1 LSNYP
6 LISTVGVEYE
16 VENIHQQEIGRRL
29 DGNFRQTHD
38 ASIET
43 DVISRGNGI
52 FIKSANNL
60 LQSRRGNQT
69 LGTEIITVPFDTES
83 KSILDSL
90 KFLTQLLMEMGEPEK
105 SLRAGIHVH
114 INMSYN
120 LKILKSILRLGRFLE
135 DTFFLI
141 GTQGYV
147 FRGMKVNESAYCRP
161 ITKWGPQCVRT
172 HSGSNQVFNIKDL
185 LKSETVE
192 GFWWRYGSLIVNEGS
207 QFQRYVPQRYTWLN
221 LYSLLQHGTLEFRLF
236 NKTLSPY
243 RIAAEISFCQK
254 FCEYAITSG
263 FATLKQDDMLEEHS
277 VYDERPKE
285 EIIDT
290 FLHFAEKVHLEEN
303 YTSIL
308 LDIITTAPLVKLP
321 QSFIWTHLEPARDW
335 WGRGYQEYVPPNIPI
350 SEIHS
355 VDIQDIHTLR
365 GERRPN

>member
-1 LSNYP
+1 MSYP

-16 VENIHQQEIGRRL
+16 VENIHQQEIARKL
-29 DGNFRQTHD
+29 DANFRQTHD

-52 FIKSANNL
+52 FIKSSSGL
-60 LQSRRGNQT
+60 LQQGRGTT

-83 KSILDSL
+83 KSILDAL
-90 KFLTQLLMEMGEPEK
+90 KFLTQILMEMGEPEK
-105 SLRAGIHVH
+105 SLRAGIHIHV
-114 INMSYN
+114 NMSYN

-161 ITKWGPQCVRT
+161 ITKWGPQCV
-172 HSGSNQVFNIKDL
+172 HSHQGVNQVFTVKEL
-185 LKSETVE
+185 LKAETVDD
-192 GFWWRYGSLIVNEGS
+192 FWWRYGSLRVSEGS

-243 RIAAEISFCQK
+243 RIASEIAFCQK
-254 FCEYAITSG
+254 FCEYAITNG
-263 FATLKQDDMLEEHS
+263 FAALKMNDMLEEHS
-277 VYDERPKE
+277 VYDERPRE

-290 FLHFAEKVHLEEN
+290 FLHFADKVELGEQD
-303 YTSIL
+303 TQIL
-308 LDIITTAPLVKLP
+308 LDILNNSPVVKLP
-321 QSFIWTHLEPARDW
+321 KSYIWTHLDANRDW
-335 WGRGYQEYVPPNIPI
+335 WNMFHSDSYAPPRLD
-350 SEIHS
+350 SSDIHS
-355 VDIQDIHTLR
+355 VDVIDIHTLR